1 MALEFALAGER
12 EELAELLL
20 AVAIATASDV
30 RPVDDDEHDVV
41 AARMLVP
48 LAVMLVGDLLT
59 SEQTV
64 KLIGQAAGHRRL
76 TDADPT
82 VKKEAL
88 EGAAGD
94 LVAPLMGHDRGGL
107 RQHVPI
113 SLADDIVGRRG
124 GAIRAGHTHEWTE
137 LLLEPIPAVEVD
149 VTIAQ

>member
-1 MALEFALAGER
+1 AEKPLFGPAGAAGQEETLHVIEEQHRAAHRIVLMPMALEFALAGER

-48 LAVMLVGDLLT
+48 LAVMLVGDLLAT
-59 SEQTV
+59 EQTA

-94 LVAPLMGHDRGGL
+94 LVAPLMGHDRRGL

-113 SLADDIVGRRG
+113 S
-124 GAIRAGHTHEWTE
+124 
-137 LLLEPIPAVEVD
+137 
-149 VTIAQ
+149 